1 MRDRAGQF
9 MACCGLYKQEQMPQ
23 VRYSYSGNEEN
34 MNKFSLLGSSLA
46 LLGALAVSQLAAAE
60 TAEWALDSAHSRI
73 GFSVSHMVVSSVSGR
88 FKQFSGK
95 VELDDANPTKSQVD
109 ISIKTDSIDTD
120 DAKRDEHLR
129 SPDFFDAKKF
139 PTLSFKSSKIAKVGG
154 KKYKLTGD
162 LTIHGITKAV
172 TLDAELSDPVK
183 NPWGKMVRSVKLG
196 GKVKRSDFGLKWNKT
211 LDAGGVLMDED
222 VTLDIQVEINK

>member
-1 MRDRAGQF
+1 M
-9 MACCGLYKQEQMPQ
+9 
-23 VRYSYSGNEEN
+23 S
-34 MNKFSLLGSSLA
+34 KFAILGSSLA
-46 LLGALAVSQLAAAE
+46 LLGAVALARPALAD
-60 TAEWALDSAHSRI
+60 TTEWTLDGTHSRV

-95 VELDDANPTKSQVD
+95 VELDEANLTKSQVD
-109 ISIKTDSIDTD
+109 VSIKTESIDTD

-139 PTLSFKSSKIAKVGG
+139 PTLTFKSTKIAKVGG

-162 LTIHGITKAV
+162 LTIHGVTKNV
-172 TLDAELSDPVK
+172 TLDAEISDAVK

-196 GKVKRSDFGLKWNKT
+196 GKIKRGDFELKWNKA
-211 LDAGGVLMDED
+211 LEAGGVLVGDD
-222 VTLDIQVEINK
+222 VTLDIQVEVDK

>member
-1 MRDRAGQF
+1 M
-9 MACCGLYKQEQMPQ
+9 
-23 VRYSYSGNEEN
+23 S
-34 MNKFSLLGSSLA
+34 KFAVLGSSLA
-46 LLGALAVSQLAAAE
+46 LLGAVALARPALAE
-60 TAEWALDSAHSRI
+60 TTEWTLDGTHSRI

-95 VELDDANPTKSQVD
+95 VELDEANLTKSQVD
-109 ISIKTDSIDTD
+109 ITIKTDSIDTD

-139 PTLSFKSSKIAKVGG
+139 PTLTFKSTKIAKVGG

-162 LTIHGITKAV
+162 LTLHGVTKNV
-172 TLDAELSDPVK
+172 TLDAEISDAVK

-196 GKVKRSDFGLKWNKT
+196 GKIKRGDFDLKWNKA
-211 LDAGGVLMDED
+211 LEAGGVLVGDD
-222 VTLDIQVEINK
+222 VTLDIQVEVDK